1 MKPLKSLTD
10 EQVFNAQS
18 LKIAPIQ
25 HVQNPQPI
33 SSGMTLNTESPSQS
47 DKRLMPVMPK
57 TFKSPVN
64 RNDRFLNTLLENTVS
79 QKTASMRKQSDF
91 FNNLNKY
98 HERLK
103 AQNGNQSIE
112 TSAMQDNLNQMERQR
127 LITRSKNAKAAG
139 GRH

>member
-1 MKPLKSLTD
+1 
-10 EQVFNAQS
+10 
-18 LKIAPIQ
+18 
-25 HVQNPQPI
+25 
-33 SSGMTLNTESPSQS
+33 
-47 DKRLMPVMPK
+47 MPK

-127 LITRSKNAKAAG
+127 LITKSKNAKAAG